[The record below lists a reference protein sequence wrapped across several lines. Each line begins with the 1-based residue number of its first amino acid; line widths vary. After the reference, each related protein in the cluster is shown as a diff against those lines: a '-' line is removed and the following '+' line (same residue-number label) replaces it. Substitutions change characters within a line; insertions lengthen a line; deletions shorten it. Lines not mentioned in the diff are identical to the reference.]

1 MLEGVRNDWIHC
13 VLRKQNRWMVGC
25 VWNRGK
31 EKKTSKMI
39 SGILALETRHVVMPC
54 SEVDKN
60 AGPVMEH
67 RIAQFC
73 VP

>member
-1 MLEGVRNDWIHC
+1 
-13 VLRKQNRWMVGC
+13 
-25 VWNRGK
+25 
-31 EKKTSKMI
+31 MI